1 VFDRIRAFVRDQ
13 DPSLYAALEGGRL
26 LERSEARVRIALS
39 HAFALGR
46 LERRAGALRE
56 LCERFFGRPMSV
68 ELEGPETGE
77 PEARAVEES
86 DLARRRRQEALL
98 HPSVNAALEILGG
111 DVVEIRPLGIDR

>member
-1 VFDRIRAFVRDQ
+1 
-13 DPSLYAALEGGRL
+13 
-26 LERSEARVRIALS
+26 LERSEGRVRIALP
-39 HAFALGR
+39 HAFALRR

-56 LCERFFGRPMSV
+56 LCERFFGGPMTV
-68 ELEGPETGE
+68 ELEGPPQTGE
-77 PEARAVEES
+77 PEARAAEES